1 MALIRFGFFE
11 RCFFEMLRM
20 NVPLNNS
27 AFLFSPKI
35 AFFLLYFGQISATE
49 AARMGRLDVND
60 PNSLPV
66 WDRVMSTSYKPACAD
81 GF

>member
-1 MALIRFGFFE
+1 METSPDGATITPSSETPQL
-11 RCFFEMLRM
+11 EMPASTL
-20 NVPLNNS
+20 P
-27 AFLFSPKI
+27 
-35 AFFLLYFGQISATE
+35 LLYFGQVSATE

-66 WDRVMSTSYKPACAD
+66 WDRVMSTRYKPACAD